1 MLQHNLAARE
11 LMQLGRQIISSLIA
25 EQIAHH
31 EYLNIQK
38 QIEQSQEVDRFLRE
52 KFTNEELHAW
62 MQGEIARL
70 YYEYYR
76 FAFDTARKAEK
87 TMKQELMRPEVDA
100 TDYIKFNY
108 WDGGRRGMLSG
119 EALYLDIKRLEMA
132 YHENNKREYELT
144 KHVSLRQLN
153 PLALLALKATGTCEV
168 PVPEWVFDLDNPGH
182 YMRRIKNVS
191 LSIPSVTGPYTSLSC
206 TLSLLKS
213 SLRKS
218 PLIKDDEDDGYKRQ
232 GSEDD
237 RFIDYFGTIQSI
249 VTSGGNN
256 DSGMFETNLRDER
269 LLPFEGAGAE
279 STWKLELPA
288 SFRQFDYTTIS
299 DVILHIRYTARQ
311 GGSQLRSKATKH
323 IQELLKEANASG
335 LALVFSLQHDFP
347 GEWHRF
353 VTKFETDPN
362 ATFTATVK
370 RDHFPYFT
378 LGTAITLSEGAVQQY
393 TVHNNELKPPVT
405 PMGLNYSVLTEKL
418 NDGACEISLAPD
430 SDEANVFLLIK
441 YTVGSV

>member
-1 MLQHNLAARE
+1 
-11 LMQLGRQIISSLIA
+11 
-25 EQIAHH
+25 
-31 EYLNIQK
+31 
-38 QIEQSQEVDRFLRE
+38 
-52 KFTNEELHAW
+52 
-62 MQGEIARL
+62 MQGELSRL

-100 TDYIKFNY
+100 TNYIKFNY
-108 WDGGRRGMLSG
+108 WDGGRRGLLSG
-119 EALYLDIKRLEMA
+119 EALYLDVKRMEMA

-144 KHVSLRQLN
+144 KHVSLRQLS

-168 PVPEWVFDLDNPGH
+168 TVPEWVFDLDNPGH
-182 YMRRIKNVS
+182 YMRRIKHVS
-191 LSIPSVTGPYTSLSC
+191 LSMPSVTGPYTSLSC

-218 PLIKDDEDDGYKRQ
+218 PLVTDDEYQRQ

-237 RFIDYFGTIQSI
+237 RFVDYFGTIQSI
-249 VTSGGNN
+249 VTSSGNN

-269 LLPFEGAGAE
+269 LLPFEGTGAE

-299 DVILHIRYTARQ
+299 DVILHVRYTARQ
-311 GGSQLRSKATKH
+311 GGSQLRGKATEH
-323 IQELLKEANASG
+323 LQELLAEANASG

-353 VTKFETDPN
+353 VAGTAD
-362 ATFTATVK
+362 FTATVK

-378 LGTAITLSEGAVQQY
+378 LGTDIALTAVQLHAIQD
-393 TVHNNELKPPVT
+393 NELKPT
-405 PMGLNYSVLTEKL
+405 PQGLDPQALQTLTDKL
-418 NDGACEISLAPD
+418 KTDGAFEISLAPD
-430 SDEANVFLLIK
+430 EVLVRNEQANVFLLIA
-441 YTVGSV
+441 YSVGAV